1 MSKRNIAIVLTGVL
15 VVLCAGVAFAGTTG
29 KLTGTALDDKG
40 ATLPG
45 VTVTVTSPALI
56 GGAKT
61 AVTEQDGTF
70 SFPSLAPGIYTVKFE
85 LSNFLTQERTE
96 VQVRLDRTTEIT
108 ATMPVA
114 KFGEEVTVTA
124 ETPVIDPTQTSTS
137 QTFTSDLLTG
147 AAVGSGRRGYQNVL
161 NMAAGVVGTS
171 NPNVFGSTLGEN
183 AYYIDGLDT
192 TDPVTATFGTNFNF
206 DAIQEIS
213 LQTGG
218 FEAEF
223 GRATGAIVN
232 LVTKSGGNKFS
243 GTLDVRYRNTS
254 FYQNGDHFNR
264 DTNPVKFLDPSVTL
278 GGPILRDALW
288 FFVSGE
294 NVDSQTTP
302 SGSPVTRKF
311 KGQNYIGKVTWAA
324 SSSWRLAGKY
334 SADPAEIDN
343 ASAAY
348 YITPEANR
356 HQNQPGKAYQVEAI
370 GTLSPQ
376 LLWSTQVGF
385 NRSNL
390 DSFPQSGSEMPPG
403 HYDDYTGI
411 DSVNYT
417 NAQYSKRNRD
427 EYKTNLTWFVENFGG
442 SHEFKGGVE
451 YNNLDFWSRNYTT
464 GGGIYYEDRNG
475 VPRWIWASKDAGPV
489 DYTGTLYT
497 GYAQDAWRPISN
509 LTVKY
514 GFRYDTVSY
523 KNDVG
528 TKVADM
534 NKLQPRIGVAWDVNK
549 DAKTLVK
556 GSWGRF
562 MHPNAL
568 TLPSNAR
575 QTFTPTYL
583 WRSCSYYAP
592 VYGFDVNQCGAYA
605 TAHGYSYSTSIDPI
619 RWDPKGWFQRPNAAG
634 EVTSSSPGMIAP
646 GLKPSYADELII
658 GVERE
663 IANKTSLELSYVKK
677 DTKEIFEDTCNG
689 NYPVVGA
696 STDCAY
702 YVMANL
708 PGLTRDYEG
717 VILKLETRAKD
728 WLHLLVSYTYA
739 KSRGNV
745 EYTQNA
751 GTDFDWYPDLF
762 TNTYGYLSDDRRHR
776 VKVNGYVNLPW
787 DFTVGID
794 AYWSSPFA
802 YSDTCPASSCAPLA
816 TYGTMYLAPR
826 GSLRANSNSELDL
839 EVRKGFRIGDVR
851 LQLIGTVI
859 NVFNKEQVSA
869 VCETDAAWGNCS
881 PYLFGQATNWQ
892 TPRRFEAGFRIEF

>member
-1 MSKRNIAIVLTGVL
+1 M
-15 VVLCAGVAFAGTTG
+15 AFAGTTG
-29 KLTGTALDDKG
+29 KMIGTALDDKG
-40 ATLPG
+40 AKLPG
-45 VTVTVTSPALI
+45 VTVTITSPALI
-56 GGAKT
+56 GGAQT

-70 SFPSLAPGIYTVKFE
+70 SFPSLPPGIYTVKFD
-85 LSNFLTQERTE
+85 LASFLTQERTE
-96 VQVRLDRTTEIT
+96 VQIRLDRTTEIT
-108 ATMPVA
+108 AMMPLA
-114 KFGEEVTVTA
+114 KYGEAVTVTA

-147 AAVGSGRRGYQNVL
+147 AAVGSGRRGYQSVL
-161 NMAAGVVGTS
+161 NMAPGVVGTG

-218 FEAEF
+218 FEAEY
-223 GRATGAIVN
+223 GRATGGIVN

-243 GTLDVRYRNTS
+243 GTLDVRYRKTN

-294 NVDSQTTP
+294 DVDSQVTP
-302 SGSPVTRKF
+302 SGAPVTRKF
-311 KGQNYIGKVTWAA
+311 KGQNYIGKATWAA
-324 SSSWRLAGKY
+324 SSNWRLAGKY

-343 ASAAY
+343 VNAVY
-348 YITPEANR
+348 YRTADATA
-356 HQNQPGKAYQVEAI
+356 HQSQPGKAYQIEAT
-370 GTLSPQ
+370 GTLSPL
-376 LLWSTQVGF
+376 LLWNTEIGF
-385 NRSNL
+385 NRSKLNAY
-390 DSFPQSGSEMPPG
+390 PQSGSEMPPG

-411 DSVNYT
+411 YSVNYT
-417 NAQYSKRNRD
+417 NAQYSQRNRD
-427 EYKTNLTWFVENFGG
+427 EYKTNLTYFLGDLAG

-451 YNNLDFWSRNYTT
+451 YNKLFFSSQNYTT
-464 GGGIYYEDRNG
+464 GGGVYYEDRNS
-475 VPRWIWASKDAGPV
+475 VPRWIWAAQNAGPV
-489 DYTGTLYT
+489 DYNGTLYT
-497 GYAQDAWRPISN
+497 GYAQDAWRPMPN
-509 LTVKY
+509 LTIKY
-514 GFRYDTVSY
+514 GVRYDTVSY

-534 NKLQPRIGVAWDVNK
+534 NKLQPRLGVAWDVNK

-592 VYGFDVNQCGAYA
+592 IYGFDVSQCDAYA
-605 TAHGYSYSTSIDPI
+605 AAHGYSYSTSIDPI
-619 RWDPKGWFQRPNAAG
+619 GWDPTGWFQRPNAAG

-646 GLKPSYADELII
+646 GLKPTYADEFVL

-663 IANKTSLELSYVKK
+663 IFNKTSLELSYVKK
-677 DTKEIFEDTCNG
+677 DTKDIFEDTCNG
-689 NYPVVGA
+689 NFPVVGG
-696 STDCAY
+696 SSDCAY
-702 YVMANL
+702 YVMMNL
-708 PGLTRDYEG
+708 PGLKRDYEG

-751 GTDFDWYPDLF
+751 GTDFDFYPDLF

-776 VKVNGYVNLPW
+776 VKVNGYVILPY

-802 YSDTCPASSCAPLA
+802 YSDTCDAGACAPVA
-816 TYGTMYLAPR
+816 TYGTVFLAPR

-839 EVRKGFRIGDVR
+839 EIRKGFRIGDVR

-859 NVFNKEQVSA
+859 NVFNAEQVTG
-869 VCETDAAWGNCS
+869 VCETNNDWGSCGS
-881 PYLFGQATNWQ
+881 TLFGQATTWQ